1 MAEVISMEDFKKSAG
16 EVCEDCGGPLSEHPD
31 DDDIQESWDWA
42 QEKSRQLVAEAGGS
56 LPVLMLI
63 RNLVDDT
70 MQAVDQLCNEKMP
83 TGQFYEAVT
92 DGVAMFR
99 EVSE

>member
-1 MAEVISMEDFKKSAG
+1 
-16 EVCEDCGGPLSEHPD
+16 
-31 DDDIQESWDWA
+31 
-42 QEKSRQLVAEAGGS
+42 
-56 LPVLMLI
+56 MLI

>member
-16 EVCEDCGGPLSEHPD
+16 EVCEDCGGPLSEHPG

-42 QEKSRQLVAEAGGS
+42 QEKSRQ
-56 LPVLMLI
+56 
-63 RNLVDDT
+63 LVDDT

>member
-1 MAEVISMEDFKKSAG
+1 MAEAISMEEFKKSAG
-16 EVCEDCGGPLSEHPD
+16 ELCEDCGGPLTEH
-31 DDDIQESWDWA
+31 DDIEERWEWA

>member
-1 MAEVISMEDFKKSAG
+1 MAEVISMEEFKKSSG
-16 EVCEDCGGPLSEHPD
+16 ELCEDCGGHLTEHD
-31 DDDIQESWDWA
+31 DLEKSWDWA

-70 MQAVDQLCNEKMP
+70 MQAVDQLCNDRMP
-83 TGQFYEAVT
+83 AEQFYEAVT
-92 DGVAMFR
+92 DGVAMYR